1 MVITHHGGQCFK
13 VTFGDL
19 TLVFDPIAKG
29 ATLPAVRFGADIA
42 LVSRDYPDMNGV
54 EEVTYGDP
62 SNSLRAGKIPFA
74 VTGPGEYERQ
84 GVVIQGFL
92 SHSKYPASPRATQ
105 GEWSEFI
112 NTIYSVELE
121 DMTLVHLGALADT
134 ELSPEARESIDEIDV
149 LFVPIGGV
157 GVLSPA
163 DAHKL
168 AVSLEPKIIVPMHWS
183 LPAQAGGIGLPKS
196 LEDFLKEAGNGS
208 EKVDKLTLKKKD
220 LADRDGSI
228 LILTA

>member
-29 ATLPAVRFGADIA
+29 ASLPAVRFGADIA
-42 LVSRDYPDMNGV
+42 LVSRNHPDMNGI
-54 EEVTYGDP
+54 EEVTYGE
-62 SNSLRAGKIPFA
+62 KEPFA

-92 SHSKYPASPRATQ
+92 SKSKYGLGK
-105 GEWSEFI
+105 GEEDAI

-134 ELSPEARESIDEIDV
+134 ELSKEARESIDEIDV
-149 LFVPIGGV
+149 LFVPVGGD
-157 GVLSPA
+157 GVLSA
-163 DAHKL
+163 AKAHEL

-183 LPAQAGGIGLPKS
+183 GLGLPQNDGKGISKS
-196 LEDFLKEAGNGS
+196 LEAFLKEAGNGS

-220 LADRDGSI
+220 LIGRDGSI
-228 LILTA
+228 IVLENVMSKAN

>member
-19 TLVFDPIAKG
+19 TLVFDPISKN

-42 LVSRDYPDMNGV
+42 LVSRDHPDMNGV
-54 EEVTYGDP
+54 EEVTYGE
-62 SNSLRAGKIPFA
+62 KKPFA

-84 GVVIQGFL
+84 GIVIQGFL
-92 SHSKYPASPRATQ
+92 SKSKYGLAK
-105 GEWSEFI
+105 GEESAV
-112 NTIYSVELE
+112 NTIYSVDLE

-134 ELSPEARESIDEIDV
+134 ELSSEARESIDEIDV
-149 LFVPIGGV
+149 LFVPVGGD

-163 DAHKL
+163 KAHEL

-183 LPAQAGGIGLPKS
+183 GIGAPKS
-196 LEDFLKEAGNGS
+196 LEAFLKAAGNGS

-220 LADRDGSI
+220 LAGRDGSI
-228 LILTA
+228 LIITP

>member
-29 ATLPAVRFGADIA
+29 ASLPAVRFGADIA
-42 LVSRDYPDMNGV
+42 LVSRNHPDMNGV
-54 EEVTYGDP
+54 EEVTYGE
-62 SNSLRAGKIPFA
+62 KEPFA

-84 GVVIQGFL
+84 GIVIQGFL
-92 SHSKYPASPRATQ
+92 SKSKYGLAK
-105 GEWSEFI
+105 GEEDAI

-134 ELSPEARESIDEIDV
+134 EFSKEARESIDEIDV
-149 LFVPIGGV
+149 LFVPVGGD
-157 GVLSPA
+157 GVLSA
-163 DAHKL
+163 AKAHEL

-183 LPAQAGGIGLPKS
+183 GIGAPKS
-196 LEDFLKEAGNGS
+196 LEAFLKEAGNGS

-220 LADRDGSI
+220 LIGKDGSI
-228 LILTA
+228 IVVTP